1 MFIKLSFTLK
11 LDHQDLE
18 TASSNE
24 KSNLNVHALITSV
37 HTWKD
42 IWSTY
47 VCSFL
52 NKLKLIATK
61 KTITVFVIPL
71 FCSIAVVDEKLNER
85 KHVFI
90 VEDNTQ
96 DFMYKTNN

>member
-37 HTWKD
+37 HTWID
-42 IWSTY
+42 IWSTH
-47 VCSFL
+47 VWSFL

-61 KTITVFVIPL
+61 KRQNTVFVIPL
-71 FCSIAVVDEKLNER
+71 LTV
-85 KHVFI
+85 
-90 VEDNTQ
+90 Q
-96 DFMYKTNN
+96 